1 MFKID
6 DELSKL
12 IKKYNSIYI
21 NNKNC
26 LPSFPPIKL
35 EIPDKY
41 EQKANEEFGY
51 NQNLVFSVSFRLK
64 HKTFFWNLKTSE
76 GGYYVTTDGLDLTD
90 DDYDEKHFE
99 FSGDAVDHIKK
110 NITKTYEK
118 FQNL

>member
-41 EQKANEEFGY
+41 ERIANEEFGY

-64 HKTFFWNLKTSE
+64 HKPFFWNLKTSG

-118 FQNL
+118 FQHL